1 MERRGKLVDDDATQV
16 IEAVA
21 ADSPPPAGG
30 RARIRWRRVLII
42 SLVALVL
49 IAGGTTAAT
58 ALYVGSVERSI
69 EKVDAFTEVPEE
81 SRPAKEPVA
90 VDALNLL
97 LLGSDSRDPE
107 NTTGSRSDTIIV
119 AHLPADRSGAQLI
132 SIPRDTWVHVP
143 RSADGRNGDTDAK
156 INAAYAWGGVPLMV
170 QTVESFTGVRIDH
183 VVLVDFGG
191 FQQIVDALGGIDI
204 DVEQDFTS
212 IHEPFRRFTAGTMH
226 MDGATALDYAR
237 QRYQFPDGDFA
248 RIRHQQQVIKAI
260 LDRAASGG
268 MLSSPAAIND
278 FVQATADSV
287 SVDQTLSILDLA
299 TQMRNVRGGNL
310 TFLTTPTTGT
320 GRVGDQSVVLADDAA
335 AQSLYD
341 AVRTDSVPDILAAA
355 GR

>member
-1 MERRGKLVDDDATQV
+1 MERSGGFVGEDATQV
-16 IEAVA
+16 IDAVR
-21 ADSPPPAGG
+21 PARKRG
-30 RARIRWRRVLII
+30 RWARVLIFAVVTG
-42 SLVALVL
+42 LV
-49 IAGGTTAAT
+49 IAGGATAAT
-58 ALYVGSVERSI
+58 ALYISSVERGI

-81 SRPAKEPVA
+81 SRPVKEEVA
-90 VDALNLL
+90 ADALNLL

-107 NTTGSRSDTIIV
+107 NTSGSRSDTIIV
-119 AHLPADRSGAQLI
+119 VHLPADRSGAQLI

-143 RSADGRNGDTDAK
+143 RSPDGRNGDTDAK
-156 INAAYAWGGVPLMV
+156 INSAYAWGGVPLMV
-170 QTVESFTGVRIDH
+170 QTVEDFTKVRMDH

-204 DVEQDFTS
+204 EVEQDFTS
-212 IHEPFRRFTAGTMH
+212 IHDPFREFTEGTMH

-268 MLSSPAAIND
+268 MLSSPAAVND
-278 FVQATADSV
+278 FVKATADAV
-287 SVDQTLSILDLA
+287 SVDRTMSILDLA

-320 GRVGDQSVVLADDAA
+320 GRVGDESVVFADPEAA
-335 AQSLYD
+335 TALYD

-355 GR
+355 QK

>member
-1 MERRGKLVDDDATQV
+1 MERSGGLVDEDATQV
-16 IEAVA
+16 IEAVK
-21 ADSPPPAGG
+21 PARRRG
-30 RARIRWRRVLII
+30 RWARVLIFAVVTG
-42 SLVALVL
+42 LV
-49 IAGGTTAAT
+49 IAGGATAAT
-58 ALYVGSVERSI
+58 ALYVSSVERSI

-81 SRPAKEPVA
+81 SRPVKEEVA
-90 VDALNLL
+90 ADALNLL

-156 INAAYAWGGVPLMV
+156 INSAYAWGGIPLMV
-170 QTVESFTGVRIDH
+170 RTVEDFTKVRMDH

-204 DVEQDFTS
+204 EVEQDFTS
-212 IHEPFRRFTAGTMH
+212 IHEPFREFTEGTMH

-237 QRYQFPDGDFA
+237 QRYQFQDGDFA

-268 MLSSPAAIND
+268 MLSSPAAVND
-278 FVQATADSV
+278 FVKATANSV

-320 GRVGDQSVVLADDAA
+320 GRVGDQSVVLADAKAA
-335 AQSLYD
+335 TALYD

-355 GR
+355 RK